1 MITRGHS
8 QDVNHNTNHRV
19 KGAAM
24 TTNEQEPVN
33 LDKETQ
39 KLIAEIGRQFYLNEK
54 SKIEIAKTL
63 KISRFRVARLLE
75 LGKKSKIIKITITEP
90 STNLNSVSN
99 TLSKHLNLKS
109 TRVIESSG
117 SESQVR
123 DQLGEMAA
131 NYLSH
136 IDLNGK
142 TVGVSWGR
150 TLAAMTNYLPRLP
163 FSRIVQLTGTVGWD
177 ISQSPVEIIRRMND
191 LSEAETFALF
201 TPFYVGEAAD
211 FIKNQFYVKSVIEM
225 FDEIDV
231 AILSVGSWTPLESQ
245 LPQTFPEEVKTH
257 LSSKG
262 TRAEVAGI
270 FLNDDGEVV
279 SSDISD
285 QCITIKPSQL
295 RNIPRVIAVAGS
307 PRKTQAI
314 YALSKSGLITDLIT
328 DMQTAADLLQMPTVE
343 KSSYNLPRVPR

>member
-1 MITRGHS
+1 MCI
-8 QDVNHNTNHRV
+8 
-19 KGAAM
+19 
-24 TTNEQEPVN
+24 
-33 LDKETQ
+33 
-39 KLIAEIGRQFYLNEK
+39 
-54 SKIEIAKTL
+54 
-63 KISRFRVARLLE
+63 
-75 LGKKSKIIKITITEP
+75 
-90 STNLNSVSN
+90 
-99 TLSKHLNLKS
+99 
-109 TRVIESSG
+109 
-117 SESQVR
+117 R
-123 DQLGEMAA
+123 DR
-131 NYLSH
+131 SH